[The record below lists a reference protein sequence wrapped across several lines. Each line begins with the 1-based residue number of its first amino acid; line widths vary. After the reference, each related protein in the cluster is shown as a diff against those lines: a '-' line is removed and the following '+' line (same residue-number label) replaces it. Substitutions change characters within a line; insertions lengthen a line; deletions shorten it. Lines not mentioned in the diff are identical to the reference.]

1 MKYQI
6 LREMSDK
13 TANSIFISGGTRTGT
28 TLMARLIY
36 SLDRVECFHEPAFL
50 YAFFYMIDEIGEE
63 QWKALLESFVF
74 QELLLPALAGRRLN
88 FNEHDESCVYYSRP
102 REEIAERLARTHRHH
117 ELFPRAL
124 GYRLAF
130 KMPETIPQ
138 LDRLRR
144 YYPKMTF
151 LVMLRRPES
160 VIASLMERGWYSDH
174 QLMNLGGDWLFRQTT
189 LTDKKIAAWVPDS
202 LVDEFVRA
210 SEVDRCAMCYIE
222 QYQYLLERRDCLVV
236 DFDQLVR
243 QPHSYFGD
251 VVDALGER
259 FGPLTPK
266 LLDSVRETSKDR
278 AIPLNQI
285 APERRRRMA
294 EIYDACRQLAM
305 SPE

>member
-1 MKYQI
+1 
-6 LREMSDK
+6 
-13 TANSIFISGGTRTGT
+13 
-28 TLMARLIY
+28 
-36 SLDRVECFHEPAFL
+36 
-50 YAFFYMIDEIGEE
+50 
-63 QWKALLESFVF
+63 
-74 QELLLPALAGRRLN
+74 
-88 FNEHDESCVYYSRP
+88 
-102 REEIAERLARTHRHH
+102 
-117 ELFPRAL
+117 
-124 GYRLAF
+124 
-130 KMPETIPQ
+130 
-138 LDRLRR
+138 
-144 YYPKMTF
+144 
-151 LVMLRRPES
+151 
-160 VIASLMERGWYSDH
+160 
-174 QLMNLGGDWLFRQTT
+174 LFRQTT